1 MTQLSDLPITR
12 IWQELGGGRIRPDNH
27 ANAFWR
33 KDANSWSVSLNREK
47 NVWKDHVS
55 GQGGGN
61 LDLVEIGL
69 GCGRR
74 EAIEWLENKGFC
86 AKASANG
93 NRQYGAAGG
102 GPALAPR
109 IVAEYDYTDADGNR
123 LYQCV
128 RYEPKAFKQRR
139 PNGNGGWIWDLKG
152 VETVLYRLPAVINA
166 PLVYVTE
173 GEKDV
178 HTLEAFGLV
187 ATTNP
192 MGAGKWRKEY
202 SETLRGKD
210 VVFIPD
216 TDDPGRDH
224 AKKVAA
230 SLKGVA
236 KSVRTVILPVKDVSE
251 WVRAG
256 GTKEKLEAL
265 VAETSAVKIPDVKV
279 LSLQEVLA
287 IQPTVGQM
295 LFDGFPLPAH
305 GCTLTTGIHRSGKT
319 TFMLQCAISILNA
332 RALLDNY
339 QTLKTGGVLLLAND
353 DAASDE
359 STAATLQQWKLPPT
373 LPFHFVR
380 DVPFPLGGEVFLAW
394 LEREIKTRKLA
405 VVILDSYTSLR
416 GIRAQ
421 SSMDFVKVERDEIMG
436 LDKLGKRLQCSIVLI
451 HHDSKAGF
459 RQGDWMMAAAG
470 SVQVAAA
477 SEQQIH
483 ICRFPE
489 MSDAPERLVQ
499 ACGKHSKELDVV
511 VRFDPAVGSYSH
523 VIDGPAATIYPLLK
537 QIKSEFGSKT
547 FTPKELYQET
557 GCSRQTATRWL
568 AKLRFTGALKRDVRG
583 HYSLDPVITKDV

>member
-1 MTQLSDLPITR
+1 ML
-12 IWQELGGGRIRPDNH
+12 
-27 ANAFWR
+27 
-33 KDANSWSVSLNREK
+33 
-47 NVWKDHVS
+47 
-55 GQGGGN
+55 
-61 LDLVEIGL
+61 
-69 GCGRR
+69 
-74 EAIEWLENKGFC
+74 
-86 AKASANG
+86 
-93 NRQYGAAGG
+93 AA
-102 GPALAPR
+102 
-109 IVAEYDYTDADGNR
+109 D
-123 LYQCV
+123 
-128 RYEPKAFKQRR
+128 
-139 PNGNGGWIWDLKG
+139 
-152 VETVLYRLPAVINA
+152 TVFV
-166 PLVYVTE
+166 VE

-178 HTLEAFGLV
+178 HTLESFGLV
-187 ATTNP
+187 ATSNP
-192 MGAGKWRKEY
+192 MGAGKWLAKY
-202 SETLRGKD
+202 SETLHGKD
-210 VVFIPD
+210 VVLIPD
-216 TDDPGRDH
+216 TDEAGRKHGDQVARSLRGK
-224 AKKVAA
+224 AK
-230 SLKGVA
+230 L
-236 KSVRTVILPVKDVSE
+236 VRTVILPAPFKDISD

-256 GTKEKLEAL
+256 GTKEKFEAL
-265 VAETSAVKIPDVKV
+265 VAEASAVKLPDVKV
-279 LSLQEVLA
+279 LSLGEVLA

-319 TFMLQCAISILNA
+319 TFMLQCAISILNG

-353 DAASDE
+353 DPASDE
-359 STAATLQQWKLPPT
+359 STAATLQQWNLPPT

-394 LEREIKTRKLA
+394 LEREIKTRNLA

-416 GIRAQ
+416 GMRGS

-436 LDKLGKRLQCSIVLI
+436 LDKLGKRLKCCIVLI

-511 VRFDPAVGSYSH
+511 VRFDPSVGCYSH
-523 VIDGPAATIYPLLK
+523 VIDGPAAMIYPLLK

-547 FTPKELYQET
+547 FTVKELYQET
-557 GCSRQTATRWL
+557 GCSRQPRTD
-568 AKLRFTGALKRDVRG
+568 G
-583 HYSLDPVITKDV
+583 